1 MELIVHPVLLPV
13 TIPLL
18 TGLICLL
25 IPRAAQR
32 TRALVA
38 VVSAA
43 VTVGVVWPLF
53 LDRDEL
59 LELGTWFSLRVD
71 GLSAFVLLA
80 IAVFGFLIAL
90 YSWEYMTGRER
101 HREYFAYLLWTLGVA
116 CGAVLANDLLL
127 LLVFWGFL
135 ALTLYLMIG
144 IAGPGAA
151 EAARKALMIV
161 GGMDALLVLGVALV
175 WNLSGSTRMDAA
187 AVPIEGLAAHVVF
200 LTFVGAA
207 FAKAGAMPFHAWV
220 PDCGAKALV
229 PVTAFLP
236 ASLDKLLGIYLLA
249 RCVLDLFELSSA
261 MHTMFM
267 LLGTITILAA
277 VLLALVQ
284 HDLKVLLS
292 YHAVS
297 QVGYMILGVGSGV
310 PVGIAGGLF
319 HMLNHAIYKCC
330 LFLCAGA
337 VEKNAETTDLDRL
350 GGLGRSMPL
359 TFAAFAVAALSIS
372 GIPPLNGFASKWMV
386 YQGIIWE
393 GESGSPFWILW
404 LASAMLGSALTLAS
418 FVKVLHAVFLC
429 KPAPEIAGRSL
440 REASPKMLLPALV
453 LAALCV
459 LFGVF
464 AHSTALNWLIFPA
477 VTAEMSGVW
486 WSGLAT
492 VMILTAI
499 GLGAIVYVATMTAGR
514 LRRCETYIG
523 GEHLDEV
530 YIRGEKRGRGRFV
543 EVTGTDFYDA
553 VEKLPGLRRLY
564 QLARAQIFDV
574 YEVGAKFVSYF
585 VSLLR
590 SAHSGALPVY
600 LTWFIAGLLVVL
612 YAMTQIG
619 PRHD

>member
-1 MELIVHPVLLPV
+1 MELIVHPALLPV
-13 TIPLL
+13 TFPLL
-18 TGLICLL
+18 AGLICLF

-32 TRALVA
+32 TRSVVA

-43 VTVGVVWPLF
+43 VTVGLVWPLF
-53 LDRDEL
+53 SERDEL
-59 LELGTWFSLRVD
+59 LELGTWFSLRID

-80 IAVFGFLIAL
+80 IAVFGFIIAL

-116 CGAVLANDLLL
+116 CGAVLANDLLV

-175 WNLSGSTRMDAA
+175 WNLSGSTRMDSG
-187 AVPIEGLAAHVVF
+187 AVPIEGLAAHVAF
-200 LTFVGAA
+200 LTFVAAA

-249 RCVLDLFELSSA
+249 RCVLDLFEITAA
-261 MHTMFM
+261 MQ
-267 LLGTITILAA
+267 TILMFLGAVSILA
-277 VLLALVQ
+277 GGLMTLIQRDLRVLLAY
-284 HDLKVLLS
+284 S
-292 YHAVS
+292 S
-297 QVGYMILGVGSGV
+297 ICQVGYMVLGIGCGT
-310 PVGIAGGLF
+310 PLGLAAALF
-319 HMLNHAIYKCC
+319 HMLNNTIYKCC

-337 VEKNAETTDLDRL
+337 VERAAGTTDLDRL
-350 GGLGRSMPL
+350 GGLGKAMPV
-359 TFAAFAVAALSIS
+359 TFAAWAVAALAIS
-372 GIPPLNGFASKWMV
+372 GVPPLNGFASKWMI
-386 YQGIIWE
+386 YQGIIGT
-393 GESGSPFWILW
+393 GETGGPGWILW
-404 LASAMLGSALTLAS
+404 LAAAMLGSALTLAG
-418 FVKVLHAVFLC
+418 VVRALHATFLC
-429 KPAPEIAGRSL
+429 KAAPNIAERSI
-440 REASPKMLLPALV
+440 REAPLTMVLPAV
-453 LAALCV
+453 ALAACCGV
-459 LFGVF
+459 FGVF
-464 AHSTALNWLIFPA
+464 AYAIPLELLVFPA
-477 VTAEMSGVW
+477 VRADVIGVW
-486 WSGLAT
+486 WAGPAT
-492 VMILTAI
+492 ILILVAV
-499 GLGAIVYVATMTAGR
+499 GLGAVVYAMTMTAGK

-530 YIRGEKRGRGRFV
+530 YIRGEERGPGRHL
-543 EVTGTDFYDA
+543 EVTGTEFYDA

-574 YEVGAKFVSYF
+574 YEVGAKSVFYF
-585 VSLLR
+585 VALLR
-590 SAHSGALPVY
+590 GAHSGALPVY